1 MNAFKS
7 RGTFFSVKY
16 VIPGGTG
23 QVGTLLERALRADG
37 HEVVLLS
44 RTPTAPH
51 HAAWDGRTLGPW
63 AEQLDGADVV
73 VNLAGRTVSCRYTP
87 ENLRQM
93 MDSRVDS
100 TRVVGEA
107 IAAAARPPRVWLQM
121 STATVYAHRFD
132 APNDEATGIIG
143 GTEPD
148 VPDYWEYSVRIA
160 RNWEAAQ
167 DAAATPATRKVAL
180 RSAMVFSPDRGGVF
194 DVLSWLTRLGL
205 GGPVAGGRQYVSW
218 IHEHDFVRAVRFLAE
233 HGELAG
239 PVNLAAPNPLPQ
251 RELMRELRRANG
263 MPVGLPATRRMAEL
277 GAFALRTDTELL
289 LKSRRVVP
297 GRLLEAGFA
306 FDFPHCADAA
316 RELVARRR
324 S

>member
-1 MNAFKS
+1 M
-7 RGTFFSVKY
+7 KY